1 MPGGSRN
8 MARKATQSSATPD
21 GPVEPTVQ
29 NHRSNIPFTS
39 QITTQ
44 YGPTNLLG
52 RFFLDAYAHVY
63 SFGVQLSLEPISD
76 LVHIN
81 AQNLDSW
88 PPLVSIFDARLGSV
102 NENNCFCIVGRD
114 LNGRAVYTQAARL
127 YDCDA
132 KDAPPNFCN
141 LVETL
146 NHVYPNPQK
155 AIARGEEWHPR
166 DDARRAMSNI
176 TGRFAFSGAAWCHP
190 EHRKRGFTGIIPRI
204 ARAYAHTLWNTKH
217 TVTFMTEAVV
227 RGGQMRKTGY
237 TNLAWDVE
245 TKNTSMGNIQFGF
258 LWMDTDQ
265 LITDLE
271 ATSTSRDPQVDRRV
285 VVG

>member
-1 MPGGSRN
+1 MPGDSRN
-8 MARKATQSSATPD
+8 TARKANQTSATPE
-21 GPVEPTVQ
+21 GYVEP
-29 NHRSNIPFTS
+29 NIPNQRANVPFTS

-44 YGPTNLLG
+44 HGPTNSLG

-63 SFGVQLSLEPISD
+63 SFGVRLSLEPIAD

-81 AQNLDSW
+81 AQNRDSW

-102 NENNCFCIVGRD
+102 NEDNCFCIVGRD
-114 LNGRAVYTQAARL
+114 RNGRAVYTQAARL

-132 KDAPPNFCN
+132 TSMPPNFCN
-141 LVETL
+141 VVETL
-146 NHVYPNPQK
+146 NHVYPDPQN
-155 AIARGEEWHPR
+155 AIARGEAWLPQ
-166 DDARRAMSNI
+166 DDARQAMSNI

-237 TNLAWDVE
+237 TNLAWAVE
-245 TKNTSMGNIQFGF
+245 TKKTSMGNIRFGF
-258 LWMDTDQ
+258 LWMSTDQ
-265 LITDLE
+265 MISDLE
-271 ATSTSRDPQVDRRV
+271 TTSTSRGSQVDRGV